1 MSAVQDLPA
10 PSGRRGGAFRLRIAE
25 MSARH
30 RSLSIVVGMA
40 IAGQTFY
47 LFTVENLRQFGA
59 LKAMGAST
67 ATLARMILL
76 QAFTVGITGYGIGI
90 GLATVFGLLTA
101 QEGQLPF
108 LETWPLLL
116 LVFVAL
122 LMICTLS
129 ALISIIKLAR
139 LEPAIVFR

>member
-1 MSAVQDLPA
+1 MENHRLGAQEHRDRHQLRHHDP
-10 PSGRRGGAFRLRIAE
+10 PGLCRRHG
-25 MSARH
+25 H
-30 RSLSIVVGMA
+30 RG
-40 IAGQTFY
+40 TDFY

-76 QAFTVGITGYGIGI
+76 QAFTVGITGYGVGV
-90 GLATVFGLLTA
+90 GLATAFGLLTA

-108 LETWPLLL
+108 IETWPLLL

-129 ALISIIKLAR
+129 ALISIIKLA
-139 LEPAIVFR
+139 PA